1 MRALIT
7 SSSKSISVLA
17 KAKSTG
23 NVDGEAERTVARGL
37 SAAFL
42 YASIAWHF
50 HLHAAPTFALGAY
63 VSAGVVGVLWMAT
76 ALVLGGWLFARSP
89 KLAVA

>member
-1 MRALIT
+1 MT
-7 SSSKSISVLA
+7 LA
-17 KAKSTG
+17 SAKTPV
-23 NVDGEAERTVARGL
+23 NGEAERTAARGL

-50 HLHAAPTFALGAY
+50 HLHAAPAFALSAY
-63 VSAGVVGVLWMAT
+63 LSAGVVGVLWMAT
-76 ALVLGGWLFARSP
+76 AICLGGWLFARSP